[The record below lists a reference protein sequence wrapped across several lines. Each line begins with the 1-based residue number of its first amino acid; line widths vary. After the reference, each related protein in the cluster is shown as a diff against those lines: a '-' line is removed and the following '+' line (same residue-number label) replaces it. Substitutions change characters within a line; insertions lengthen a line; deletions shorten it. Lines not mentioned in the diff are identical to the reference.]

1 MNGSAGRAGTI
12 LELDADAYA
21 EAIPGLAALI
31 VDAVAGGS
39 SVNFLAGVTVDEAA
53 AWWAV
58 RTDQVAAGVITPF
71 VAFRD
76 AAVVGSVL
84 LIRATGPNSPHRAE
98 IGKVIV
104 LRSER
109 RQGLGAALMAAAE
122 ERAQADGRW
131 LLMLDTET
139 GSPAAALYEGL
150 GWHRSGEIPNFALT
164 TGGELTST
172 TYYWKDLR

>member
-1 MNGSAGRAGTI
+1 MNGPATRAVTI
-12 LELDADAYA
+12 RALDADAYTA
-21 EAIPGLAALI
+21 AIPGLAALI

-39 SVNFLAGVTVDEAA
+39 SVNFLAGVTNDEAA

-71 VAFRD
+71 VALRD

-84 LIRATGPNSPHRAE
+84 LMRATGPNSPHRAE

-122 ERAQADGRW
+122 ARAQADGRW

-164 TGGELTST
+164 TDGALTST

>member
-1 MNGSAGRAGTI
+1 MNGSAGRAVTI

-39 SVNFLAGVTVDEAA
+39 SVNFLSGVTVEEAA
-53 AWWAV
+53 AWWAA
-58 RTDQVAAGVITPF
+58 RSDQVAAGVISPF
-71 VAFRD
+71 VALRGGS
-76 AAVVGSVL
+76 VVGSVL
-84 LIRATGPNSPHRAE
+84 LMRTTNPNSPHRAE

-104 LRSER
+104 LHSAQ
-109 RQGLGAALMAAAE
+109 RQGIGAGLMAAAE
-122 ERAQADGRW
+122 ARARADGCW

-139 GSPAAALYEGL
+139 GSPASSLYEVL
-150 GWHRSGEIPNFALT
+150 GWHRAGDIPNFALKT
-164 TGGELTST
+164 DGELTST